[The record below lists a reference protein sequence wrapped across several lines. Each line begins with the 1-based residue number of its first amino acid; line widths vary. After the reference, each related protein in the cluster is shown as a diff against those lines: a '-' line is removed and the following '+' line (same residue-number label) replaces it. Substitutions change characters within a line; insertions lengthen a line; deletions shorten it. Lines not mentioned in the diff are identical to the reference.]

1 MVYFILLICY
11 HQKKTHLKIFFIMFN
26 KTKIVAT
33 VGPASNSKEV
43 IKSLVLAGVDV
54 FRLNFSHGTHA
65 AHKAVIDLIHE
76 VNDELDTHV
85 GILADLQGPKIRL
98 GEVENNSIE
107 LVAGKTINITTIPQV
122 STAEQLYI
130 TYAEFAHDVKPGNRV
145 LIDDGKFELKVIS
158 TNGID
163 TVKAKV
169 IYGGIVSSKKGTNL
183 PDTHV
188 TAPSLT
194 PKDIEDLRFIL
205 KERVHWV
212 ALSFV
217 RTADDIQRLR
227 GMLQFEN
234 NHTTKIIAKIERPE
248 AIENIDK
255 IIEATDG
262 IMVARGDLGVEVP
275 LEKVPIM
282 QKMIV
287 NKCISAAKP
296 VIIATQMME
305 SMMINPSPTRAEVT
319 DVANAILDGAD
330 ALMLSGE
337 TATGIHPVRVIDT
350 FRAIINEVEKNGDI
364 YSKYDKGHGPNPKSP
379 TFLSDD
385 ICYNACRISD
395 DIGAKAI
402 TGMTVS
408 GYTAF
413 MLSSFRPK
421 SDIFIF
427 TTNDHYLNSFS
438 LIWGVRAFHYTSF
451 TTTDDT
457 MNDIQQILREKGF
470 LKSGDRM
477 VITASMP
484 LVEQGRT
491 NTIKISVVD

>member
-1 MVYFILLICY
+1 
-11 HQKKTHLKIFFIMFN
+11 
-26 KTKIVAT
+26 
-33 VGPASNSKEV
+33 
-43 IKSLVLAGVDV
+43 
-54 FRLNFSHGTHA
+54 
-65 AHKAVIDLIHE
+65 
-76 VNDELDTHV
+76 
-85 GILADLQGPKIRL
+85 
-98 GEVENNSIE
+98 
-107 LVAGKTINITTIPQV
+107 
-122 STAEQLYI
+122 
-130 TYAEFAHDVKPGNRV
+130 
-145 LIDDGKFELKVIS
+145 
-158 TNGID
+158 
-163 TVKAKV
+163 
-169 IYGGIVSSKKGTNL
+169 
-183 PDTHV
+183 
-188 TAPSLT
+188 
-194 PKDIEDLRFIL
+194 
-205 KERVHWV
+205 
-212 ALSFV
+212 
-217 RTADDIQRLR
+217 
-227 GMLQFEN
+227 MLQFEN

-350 FRAIINEVEKNGDI
+350 FRLIINEVEKNGDI
-364 YSKYDKGHGPNPKSP
+364 YSKYDKGHRPNPKSP
-379 TFLSDD
+379 TFLSDH
-385 ICYNACRISD
+385 ICYSACRISD
-395 DIGAKAI
+395 DIEAKAI

-413 MLSSFRPK
+413 MLSCFRPK

>member
-1 MVYFILLICY
+1 
-11 HQKKTHLKIFFIMFN
+11 MFN

-43 IKSLVLAGVDV
+43 LKTLVLAGVDV
-54 FRLNFSHGTHA
+54 FRLNFSHSNKDHKD
-65 AHKAVIDLIHE
+65 HKAIIDFIHE
-76 VNDELDTHV
+76 VNDELGTHV

-98 GEVENNSIE
+98 GIVENDSIE
-107 LVAGKTINITTIPQV
+107 LIPDSIVSITTIEQE
-122 STAEQLYI
+122 STAQTLYI
-130 TYAEFAHDVKPGNRV
+130 TYAEFAHDVKPGNRI
-145 LIDDGKFELKVIS
+145 LIDDGKFELRALS

-163 TVKAKV
+163 TVQARV
-169 IYGGIVSSKKGTNL
+169 IYGGKVSSKKGVNL

-194 PKDIEDLRFIL
+194 PKDIHDLRFIV
-205 KERVHWV
+205 KEKVHWV

-234 NHTTKIIAKIERPE
+234 NHSIKIIAKIERPE

-287 NKCISAAKP
+287 KKCISAAKP

-305 SMMINPSPTRAEVT
+305 SMTTNPSPTRAEVT

-337 TATGIHPVRVIDT
+337 TATGFHPVRVVDT
-350 FRAIINEVEKNGDI
+350 FRRIIHEIENNGDI
-364 YSKYDKGHGPNPKSP
+364 YSMYDKGHRPNPKSP

-413 MLSSFRPK
+413 MLSCFRPK
-421 SDIFIF
+421 ADIFIF

-438 LIWGVRAFHYTSF
+438 LIWGVRAFHYTKF
-451 TTTDDT
+451 TTTDGT
-457 MNDIQQILREKGF
+457 MGDIQQILLDRGY
-470 LKSGDRM
+470 LKSGDRV

-491 NTIKISVVD
+491 NTIKISVVE